1 MSRQAY
7 LALYL
12 LFFIQPLS
20 WGGWLVRISE
30 MQRGLNLSPLNLSFA
45 IAAVPAGLL
54 LSLMFV
60 SRVYAILGVRK
71 TTALSLL
78 AFLIFIPLPGVSTS
92 LPVLFCA
99 LFLVGIGLAAAELG
113 LNLIADT
120 IEKRGGRPVMGRAHG
135 FWSLGLL
142 AGSMASSGLAVVGA
156 SVGLTLVLLAVV
168 TGILAVWV
176 FRNLPDVD
184 ARKVDKPIHNNDKG
198 RRFLGWMTIAVSFFV
213 FGIAMG
219 EGAMADWAS
228 VYTAQVYDI
237 SGGAEG
243 LGFVFYATF
252 ITLGRFGSDFVRR
265 SLTGQ
270 QICFWGC
277 GLAIIGV
284 TCLLAAPTAIV
295 SYFGFICVG
304 LGLAAGFPLAVT
316 AVASQQ
322 VVGVERHLAFLS
334 QIALS
339 GQLLGPLL
347 IGFAAEFV
355 TMRFGFVVL
364 IPIFLASGYLSRWVR
379 LPRVRDEVI

>member
-1 MSRQAY
+1 MPRRAFI
-7 LALYL
+7 ALYL

-30 MQRGLNLSPLNLSFA
+30 IQRDLDLTPLSLSIA

-60 SRVYAILGVRK
+60 SRVYAKLGVRK
-71 TTALSLL
+71 TTILSLL
-78 AFLIFIPLPGVSTS
+78 VFLIFIPLPGISAS
-92 LPVLFCA
+92 LPILFCS

-113 LNLIADT
+113 LNLVADT

-142 AGSMASSGLAVVGA
+142 AGSVASSAMA
-156 SVGLTLVLLAVV
+156 FVGLPVGWTLVVLAAI

-176 FRNLPDVD
+176 FKMLPDVD
-184 ARKVDKPIHNNDKG
+184 VQDVEKDINNKG
-198 RRFLGWMTIAVSFFV
+198 KERRFLGWTTIAVSFFV

-219 EGAMADWAS
+219 EGAMADWAA
-228 VYTAQVYDI
+228 VYIGQVYDI
-237 SGGAEG
+237 TGGAEG
-243 LGFVFYATF
+243 LGFVCYATS

-265 SLTGQ
+265 VLTGR
-270 QICFWGC
+270 QICMLGC

-284 TCLLAAPTAIV
+284 ACLVAAPAAPV

-316 AVASQQ
+316 AVASQD
-322 VVGVERHLAFLS
+322 VSSVERHLAFLS

-347 IGFAAEFV
+347 IGLTAEFV
-355 TMRFGFVVL
+355 GMRLGFAVL
-364 IPIFLASGYLSRWVR
+364 IPIFLASAYLSRWVKA
-379 LPRVRDEVI
+379 PRARA

>member
-1 MSRQAY
+1 MPRRAY
-7 LALYL
+7 YALYL

-30 MQRGLNLSPLNLSFA
+30 MQRDLNLSPFSLSIA

-54 LSLMFV
+54 LSLMFI
-60 SRVYAILGVRK
+60 SRVYAKLGVRK

-78 AFLIFIPLPGVSTS
+78 VFLLFIPLPGISANLT
-92 LPVLFCA
+92 VLFCS

-120 IEKRGGRPVMGRAHG
+120 IEKRGARPVMGRAHG

-142 AGSMASSGLAVVGA
+142 AGSMASGGLALIGL
-156 SVGLTLVLLAVV
+156 SVGLTLVLLAAV
-168 TGILAVWV
+168 TGVLAVWV
-176 FRNLPDVD
+176 FKALPDVD
-184 ARKVDKPIHNNDKG
+184 AKSVEKG
-198 RRFLGWMTIAVSFFV
+198 IDNSGKERRFLGWTTVAISFFV
-213 FGIAMG
+213 FGVAMG

-228 VYTAQVYDI
+228 VYVSQVYDI
-237 SGGAEG
+237 AGGAEG
-243 LGFVFYATF
+243 LGFIFYATS

-265 SLTGQ
+265 FLSGR
-270 QICFWGC
+270 QICMMGC

-284 TCLLAAPTAIV
+284 VCLVAAPIALV

-322 VVGVERHLAFLS
+322 VSSVERHLAFLS

-347 IGFAAEFV
+347 IGLTAEFV
-355 TMRFGFVVL
+355 GMRLGFAVL
-364 IPIFLASGYLSRWVR
+364 IPIFLTSAYLAKWMQA
-379 LPRVRDEVI
+379 PRVRN